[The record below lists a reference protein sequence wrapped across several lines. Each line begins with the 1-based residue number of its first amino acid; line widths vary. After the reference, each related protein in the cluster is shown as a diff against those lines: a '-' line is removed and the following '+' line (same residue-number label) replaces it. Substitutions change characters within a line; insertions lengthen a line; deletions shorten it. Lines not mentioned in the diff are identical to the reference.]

1 VTTSRRSALA
11 PDLPTIEET
20 LRLKDFDLAAWTGFF
35 APAGLPRDIQEKLS
49 GALLRILARPDVRE
63 RILAAGAEPTPS
75 DIPTFTAL
83 VRRQLDIWG
92 RKVADAG
99 IQPE

>member
-1 VTTSRRSALA
+1 MTTSRRSALA
-11 PDLPTIEET
+11 PDLPTIEES
-20 LRLKDFDLAAWTGFF
+20 LKLKDFDLAAWTGLFG
-35 APAGLPRDIQEKLS
+35 PAGLPKDIQEKLS
-49 GALLRILARPDVRE
+49 GALLQILAKPDVRE
-63 RILAAGAEPTPS
+63 RITAAGAEPTPS

-83 VRRQLDIWG
+83 VKRQLEVWG